1 MKRNKKNKHRTIAA
15 TKAYWLSCNNGDA
28 DGCSDGLEDK
38 ETLWN
43 TARVF
48 NLQRTI
54 IKLFYFKGCDSVA
67 QSGRIQP
74 QKCSWLWQCSTR
86 SHCLCWEVPAA
97 LHCTAVFAYILTCLF
112 SSIIYISLN
121 FLLQARELIVFF
133 FLLQGCL
140 VKGTVLGNNSSGSWG
155 AWQANSWRLMCWQRQ
170 WSVLVICS
178 DSCLMKFCEKAQTTV
193 LTEQLFIVKSK
204 WSPSLAKTDDL
215 FAHSR

>member
-1 MKRNKKNKHRTIAA
+1 MQLAVAMLNEES
-15 TKAYWLSCNNGDA
+15 LSVLGSAC
-28 DGCSDGLEDK
+28 CS
-38 ETLWN
+38 
-43 TARVF
+43 
-48 NLQRTI
+48 
-54 IKLFYFKGCDSVA
+54 
-67 QSGRIQP
+67 
-74 QKCSWLWQCSTR
+74 
-86 SHCLCWEVPAA
+86 A
-97 LHCTAVFAYILTCLF
+97 LHCCVCLHSDLPFFQHYLHLLEF
-112 SSIIYISLN
+112 SASGQRVNCL
-121 FLLQARELIVFF
+121 F